1 MTTGNLPRDTAMERT
16 GAASYPD
23 QTRSKPEGKRS
34 LLWRDVR
41 RDKYLYLL
49 AFPGILFFIIFKYIP
64 ITNLVIAFQD
74 YSPYFGVMGSPWV
87 GFEHFARFFAHDDF
101 YILLRNTLGI
111 SLMNLVFFFP
121 APIILS
127 LMLNE
132 VRNAIVKRTVQSLI
146 YIPHFLSWVLISGL
160 TFLMFSQS
168 EGLVNKALLSM
179 GNDTFDLLTNPDYF
193 WGLLTAQSIW
203 KEVGWGTIIFLA
215 AIAGIDPQLHE
226 AAVMDGAGR
235 MRRIWHITLP
245 GMRNVI
251 IILFILRLGAIM
263 DTGFEQIYLMMNAAV
278 SNVAEVFDTYV
289 YRIGIKQGEFS
300 YSTAIGLFKSIV
312 GVILV
317 VSANKIAKRFGQ
329 DGLY

>member
-1 MTTGNLPRDTAMERT
+1 MSMEPSTSASAAQLERRTSSKRRARTRVWVDVKRDR
-16 GAASYPD
+16 
-23 QTRSKPEGKRS
+23 
-34 LLWRDVR
+34 
-41 RDKYLYLL
+41 YLYLL
-49 AFPGILFFIIFKYIP
+49 ALPGLLFFLVFKYVP

-74 YSPYFGVMGSPWV
+74 YSPYFGVFQSPWV
-87 GFEHFARFFAHDDF
+87 GFEHFSRFFANEDF
-101 YILLRNTLGI
+101 YILLRNTLAI
-111 SLMNLVFFFP
+111 SFLNLLFFFP

-127 LMLNE
+127 IMLNE
-132 VRNAIVKRTVQSLI
+132 VRHSIVKRTVQSLI

-168 EGLVNKALLSM
+168 EGLFNKLLLSM
-179 GNDTFDLLTNPDYF
+179 DKEAFDLLTNPNYF
-193 WGLLTAQSIW
+193 WGMLTAQSIW

-215 AIAGIDPQLHE
+215 AIAGIDPQLYE

-251 IILFILRLGAIM
+251 IILFILRLGTIM

-289 YRIGIKQGEFS
+289 YRVGIKQGEFS
-300 YSTAIGLFKSIV
+300 YSTAIGLFKSVV

-317 VSANKIAKRFGQ
+317 VAANQIAKRFGQ
-329 DGLY
+329 DSLY